1 MWVIRIL
8 LAEDMGMVR
17 GALVA
22 LLALEGDLEVVAQ
35 VARGD
40 EVVAAALQT
49 QPDVAVLDIEMPGG
63 DGLLI
68 AEHLRE
74 RLPACRVVI
83 LTTFGRPGYLRRA
96 LAAGARGFLLKE
108 SPAADLAAAIRRVVA
123 GTVVVAPDLALSALR
138 AGESPLSARERDV
151 LNTARSGQT
160 IAVLA
165 ASLHLSE
172 GTVRNHLSAAI
183 QKLGAQ
189 TRAEAA
195 RIAAEQGWL

>member
-1 MWVIRIL
+1 MIRIL

-17 GALVA
+17 GALAA

-40 EVVAAALQT
+40 EVLPAAVET
-49 QPDVAVLDIEMPGG
+49 EPDVAVLDIELPGG
-63 DGLLI
+63 DGLVA
-68 AEHLRE
+68 AERLHE
-74 RLPACRVVI
+74 RLPACRVVM

-96 LAAGARGFLLKE
+96 MAAGARGFLLKE
-108 SPAADLAAAIRRVVA
+108 SPASALAAAIRRVVA
-123 GTVVVAPDLALSALR
+123 GDVVVAPDLALSALR

-151 LNTARSGQT
+151 LDAARTGQT
-160 IAVLA
+160 IAALA
-165 ASLHLSE
+165 AALHLSE

-183 QKLGAQ
+183 QKLGVR

-195 RIAAEQGWL
+195 HIAKERGWL